1 MGTWRIACSAA
12 VLAIGLAPTA
22 HADEMNKLTYL
33 TFSGPVDVPG
43 MTLPAGTYRF
53 ELADPDTG
61 RRVIRVA
68 DKEGT
73 KHYGMF
79 ISIPN
84 ERMKP
89 TDDPVVMFKETAAG
103 APPAIQV
110 WFYPGES
117 TGYEFV
123 YPHDQALKLA
133 KATHQ
138 PVLSYTDNSTA
149 STAEAD
155 RMSSMKN
162 AEVTRIDETDKAVA
176 ADAGANSGA
185 ASPTRP
191 AAATAQPST
200 APPSSTASEP
210 STAAG
215 TRSAAAQPTSTSA
228 QPSTTPAQPSTASAQ
243 PTSTSAQPSTASA
256 QPTTAARSTA
266 AATTGT
272 RQQAAPTTARRNNG
286 STAVGTSGTTAQNAA
301 PAPGRKQLPRTAST
315 LPLMELLTALM
326 LAGGFGAHAARK
338 SMQA

>member
-1 MGTWRIACSAA
+1 
-12 VLAIGLAPTA
+12 
-22 HADEMNKLTYL
+22 
-33 TFSGPVDVPG
+33 
-43 MTLPAGTYRF
+43 
-53 ELADPDTG
+53 
-61 RRVIRVA
+61 VA

-79 ISIPN
+79 LSIPN

-133 KATHQ
+133 KATQQ

-149 STAEAD
+149 STTEAD

-162 AEVTRIDETDKAVA
+162 AEVTRIDESGKTVS
-176 ADAGANSGA
+176 ADAANSSA
-185 ASPTRP
+185 ASPTRT
-191 AAATAQPST
+191 AAATSQPST
-200 APPSSTASEP
+200 ATPSPTSSQPAA
-210 STAAG
+210 AAG

-228 QPSTTPAQPSTASAQ
+228 QPSTTSAQ
-243 PTSTSAQPSTASA
+243 RTTASA
-256 QPTTAARSTA
+256 QPTTTSAQPTTANAQPTTAPRSTA
-266 AATTGT
+266 ASTTAT
-272 RQQAAPTTARRNNG
+272 RQHSAPATARRNNG
-286 STAVGTSGTTAQNAA
+286 TAAVGTSGTTAQNAS
-301 PAPGRKQLPRTAST
+301 PASGRKQLPRTAST

-326 LAGGFGAHAARK
+326 LAGGFGARAARK